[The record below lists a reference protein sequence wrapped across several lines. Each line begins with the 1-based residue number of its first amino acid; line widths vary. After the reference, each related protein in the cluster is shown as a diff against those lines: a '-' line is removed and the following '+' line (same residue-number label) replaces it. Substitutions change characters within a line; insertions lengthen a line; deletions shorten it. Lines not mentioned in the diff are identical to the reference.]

1 MGLKFKAFLMLAVV
15 LLQVTVLSHFT
26 LFGVIP
32 NCVFVFVL
40 ALCIINDNAESVVF
54 ATVTGLM
61 VDMLTGAQ
69 FGLNTLLYMY
79 IAIGVIVVISFAYQK
94 SIKIVVPMCLCASF
108 MYELIFGILSFLF
121 RGAAISFGV
130 IFSVVIPACA
140 VNTLVFIPVYVIL
153 SRLRFEKKRKG
164 IKYERQI

>member
-26 LFGVIP
+26 LLGVIP
-32 NCVFVFVL
+32 NFIFVFVL

-54 ATVTGLM
+54 ATVTGLL

-69 FGLNTLLYMY
+69 IGLNTLLYMY
-79 IAIGVIVVISFAYQK
+79 MAICVIVVISFAYQK
-94 SIKIVVPMCLCASF
+94 SMKVVVPLCLCVSF
-108 MYELIFGILSFLF
+108 VYELIFGILSFLF

-130 IFSVVIPACA
+130 IFSVVIPAVA
-140 VNTLVFIPVYVIL
+140 VNTIMFIPAYVVL
-153 SRLRFEKKRKG
+153 SRIRFEKKRKG

>member
-32 NCVFVFVL
+32 NFIFAFTF

-54 ATVTGLM
+54 ATVTGLL
-61 VDMLTGAQ
+61 VDMLTGANI
-69 FGLNTLLYMY
+69 GINTLLYMY
-79 IAIGVIVVISFAYQK
+79 TAIAAIVIISFAYQK
-94 SIKIVVPMCLCASF
+94 SMKVVIPMCLTATF
-108 MYELIFGILSFLF
+108 LYEFIFGILSFLF
-121 RGAAISFGV
+121 RGAKISFAD
-130 IFSVVIPACA
+130 IFGVVIPACM
-140 VNTLVFIPVYVIL
+140 VNTLVFIPVYVVL

-164 IKYERQI
+164 IRYEQQI